1 MPQNEQDQKTAANA
15 GAVKKPRR
23 KKVEIDAQNALKHI
37 EQVAKREPVREPVK
51 KAPETTTEQNTEK
64 VQEPVQRS
72 VSVKS
77 QVEKEVTQVKT
88 APASAK
94 VEQVKQSSNM
104 TDELKSPEQL
114 TTTAVENETTQV
126 KSQPRKGRPAK
137 AKAVQSEQ
145 TDVFKQAQQDAAQEA
160 VKEEVS
166 TPKNEETEETAE
178 KKLEEMTAEELKKK
192 AEEEIKEKRVLA
204 AQERPSGKFK
214 IRFHKKEKKEKGFGK
229 FKKPKD
235 GLTSKRALNFK
246 QYQDK
251 LKEEILTSA
260 KWLSNKENLKKVLTN
275 KQNIAVGLSV
285 IALVISISSFIN
297 ARNTS
302 PIDKNNP
309 FVKLNEISNKQ
320 LGVTAGSIGESN
332 VSGSDNNLSLDPS
345 RQAPKGITFNSE
357 KEFKDAVNQA
367 LNDIKNDQ
375 VKEQL
380 AARFKKYSN
389 APEKAVNNE
398 KVYGNPDARFK
409 IYEYSDVEC
418 PYCKNFF
425 PTPKEVSDLS
435 NGQVSVTWKNFPL
448 GFHDPKATQEAVAVE
463 CAFKLKGNRAA
474 WVALDRLFETT
485 RSNGQASFVLDNFA
499 TEMGLDTAQYLNC
512 IADPATIKAVQKD
525 KDQAAAEGV
534 GSTPTTIIVDTLTGQ
549 KERLSGAVGPDVLM
563 NTIEAM
569 NSNSTKIKPIQ
580 TKPAPKPNKKGK

>member
-1 MPQNEQDQKTAANA
+1 MPQNEQDQKSAANA

-64 VQEPVQRS
+64 VQKPVQKS

-94 VEQVKQSSNM
+94 VEQVKQSSILS
-104 TDELKSPEQL
+104 DEPKSSEQIR
-114 TTTAVENETTQV
+114 TTAVENETTQV
-126 KSQPRKGRPAK
+126 KSQPKKGRPAK
-137 AKAVQSEQ
+137 AKVVQSEH
-145 TDVFKQAQQDAAQEA
+145 TDLFKQAQQDA
-160 VKEEVS
+160 
-166 TPKNEETEETAE
+166 EETSAPENEETAE

-214 IRFHKKEKKEKGFGK
+214 IRFRKKDKKEKGFGK

-260 KWLSNKENLKKVLTN
+260 KWLANKENLKKVLTN
-275 KQNIAVGLSV
+275 KQNIAIGLSV
-285 IALVISISSFIN
+285 IALVVSVSSFIN

-309 FVKLNEISNKQ
+309 FVKLNEISNQQ

-357 KEFKDAVNQA
+357 KDFKDAVNQA

-569 NSNSTKIKPIQ
+569 NSNSTKLKPIQ
-580 TKPAPKPNKKGK
+580 TKPAPKPKKGK

>member
-1 MPQNEQDQKTAANA
+1 MPQNEQDQKLAANA
-15 GAVKKPRR
+15 GAVKKTRR

-51 KAPETTTEQNTEK
+51 KAPEATTEQNTEK
-64 VQEPVQRS
+64 VQKPVQKN

-94 VEQVKQSSNM
+94 VEQVKQSSILS
-104 TDELKSPEQL
+104 DEPKSSEQIR
-114 TTTAVENETTQV
+114 TTAVENETTQV
-126 KSQPRKGRPAK
+126 KSQPKKCRPAK
-137 AKAVQSEQ
+137 TKVVQSEH
-145 TDVFKQAQQDAAQEA
+145 TDVFKQAQQDA
-160 VKEEVS
+160 
-166 TPKNEETEETAE
+166 EETSAPENEETAE

-214 IRFHKKEKKEKGFGK
+214 IRFRKKDKKEKGFGK

-260 KWLSNKENLKKVLTN
+260 KWLANKENLKKVLTN
-275 KQNIAVGLSV
+275 KQNIAIGLSV
-285 IALVISISSFIN
+285 IALVISVSSFIN

-357 KEFKDAVNQA
+357 KDFKDAVNQA

-569 NSNSTKIKPIQ
+569 NSNSTKLKPIQ

>member
-1 MPQNEQDQKTAANA
+1 MPQNEQYQKTAANA

-88 APASAK
+88 APASAT
-94 VEQVKQSSNM
+94 EQVKQSSILS
-104 TDELKSPEQL
+104 DEPKSSEQIR
-114 TTTAVENETTQV
+114 TTAVENETTQV
-126 KSQPRKGRPAK
+126 KSQPKKCRPAK
-137 AKAVQSEQ
+137 AKVVQSEH
-145 TDVFKQAQQDAAQEA
+145 TDLFKQAQQDA
-160 VKEEVS
+160 
-166 TPKNEETEETAE
+166 EETSAPENEETAE

-214 IRFHKKEKKEKGFGK
+214 IRFRKKDKKEKGFGK

-260 KWLSNKENLKKVLTN
+260 KWLANKENLKKVLTN
-275 KQNIAVGLSV
+275 KQNIAIGLSV
-285 IALVISISSFIN
+285 IALVVSVSSFIN

-309 FVKLNEISNKQ
+309 FVKLNEISNQQ

-357 KEFKDAVNQA
+357 KDFKDAVNQA

-569 NSNSTKIKPIQ
+569 NSNSTKLKPIQ

>member
-145 TDVFKQAQQDAAQEA
+145 TDVFKQAQQA

-214 IRFHKKEKKEKGFGK
+214 IRFRKKDKKEKGFGK

-260 KWLSNKENLKKVLTN
+260 KWLANKENLKKVLTN
-275 KQNIAVGLSV
+275 KQNIAIGLSV
-285 IALVISISSFIN
+285 IALVISVSSFIN

-320 LGVTAGSIGESN
+320 LGYTAGSIGESN

-534 GSTPTTIIVDTLTGQ
+534 GSTPTTVIVDTLTGQ

>member
-1 MPQNEQDQKTAANA
+1 MPQNEQDQKLAANA
-15 GAVKKPRR
+15 GAVKKTRR

-64 VQEPVQRS
+64 VQKPVQKN

-94 VEQVKQSSNM
+94 VEQVKQSSILS
-104 TDELKSPEQL
+104 DEPKSSEQIR
-114 TTTAVENETTQV
+114 TTAVENETTQV
-126 KSQPRKGRPAK
+126 KSQPKKGRPAK
-137 AKAVQSEQ
+137 TKVVQSEH
-145 TDVFKQAQQDAAQEA
+145 TDVFKQAQQDA
-160 VKEEVS
+160 EETS
-166 TPKNEETEETAE
+166 APENEETAG

-214 IRFHKKEKKEKGFGK
+214 IRFRKKDKKEKGFGK

-260 KWLSNKENLKKVLTN
+260 KWLANKENLKKVLTN
-275 KQNIAVGLSV
+275 KQNIAIGLSV
-285 IALVISISSFIN
+285 IALVVSVSSFIN

-309 FVKLNEISNKQ
+309 FVKLNEISNQQ

-357 KEFKDAVNQA
+357 KDFKDAVNQA

-525 KDQAAAEGV
+525 KDQATAEGV

-569 NSNSTKIKPIQ
+569 NSNSTKLKPIQ
-580 TKPAPKPNKKGK
+580 TKPAPKPKKGK

>member
-145 TDVFKQAQQDAAQEA
+145 TDVFKQAQQA

-534 GSTPTTIIVDTLTGQ
+534 GSTPTTVIVDTLTGQ

>member
-1 MPQNEQDQKTAANA
+1 MPQNEQDKKSAFTTA

-37 EQVAKREPVREPVK
+37 EQVAKREPVK
-51 KAPETTTEQNTEK
+51 KEPETTTEQNTEK
-64 VQEPVQRS
+64 PQVKEEVAPVKT
-72 VSVKS
+72 VPASVK
-77 QVEKEVTQVKT
+77 T
-88 APASAK
+88 
-94 VEQVKQSSNM
+94 EQVKQSSNM
-104 TDELKSPEQL
+104 TDESKSPEQL
-114 TTTAVENETTQV
+114 TTTAVENEAPV
-126 KSQPRKGRPAK
+126 KTQPRKGRPAK

-160 VKEEVS
+160 VKEEFS
-166 TPKNEETEETAE
+166 IPKNEETAE

-214 IRFHKKEKKEKGFGK
+214 IRFRKKEKKEKGFGK

-260 KWLSNKENLKKVLTN
+260 KWLANKENLKKVLTN

-285 IALVISISSFIN
+285 IAIVISVSSFIN

-309 FVKLNEISNKQ
+309 FVKLNEISNQQ

-345 RQAPKGITFNSE
+345 RQPPKGITFNSE

-569 NSNSTKIKPIQ
+569 NSNSTKLKPIQ

>member
-1 MPQNEQDQKTAANA
+1 MPQNEQDQKLAANA
-15 GAVKKPRR
+15 GAVKKTRR

-64 VQEPVQRS
+64 VQKPVQKN

-94 VEQVKQSSNM
+94 VEQVKQSSILS
-104 TDELKSPEQL
+104 DEPKSSEQIR
-114 TTTAVENETTQV
+114 TTAVENETTQV
-126 KSQPRKGRPAK
+126 KSQPKKGRPAK
-137 AKAVQSEQ
+137 TKVVQSEH
-145 TDVFKQAQQDAAQEA
+145 TDVFKQAQQDA
-160 VKEEVS
+160 
-166 TPKNEETEETAE
+166 EETSAPENEETAE

-214 IRFHKKEKKEKGFGK
+214 IRFRKKDKKEKGFGK

-260 KWLSNKENLKKVLTN
+260 KWLANKENLKKVLTN
-275 KQNIAVGLSV
+275 KQNIAIGLSV
-285 IALVISISSFIN
+285 IALVVSVSSFIN

-309 FVKLNEISNKQ
+309 FVKLNEISNQQ

-357 KEFKDAVNQA
+357 KDFKDAVNQA

-569 NSNSTKIKPIQ
+569 NSNSTKLKPIQ

>member
-1 MPQNEQDQKTAANA
+1 MTQNEQDQKSAANA

-64 VQEPVQRS
+64 VQKPVQKS

-94 VEQVKQSSNM
+94 VEQVKQSSILS
-104 TDELKSPEQL
+104 DEPKSSEQIR
-114 TTTAVENETTQV
+114 TTAVENETTQV
-126 KSQPRKGRPAK
+126 KSQPKKGRPAK
-137 AKAVQSEQ
+137 TKVVQSEH
-145 TDVFKQAQQDAAQEA
+145 TDVFKQAQQDA
-160 VKEEVS
+160 
-166 TPKNEETEETAE
+166 EETSAPENEETAE

-214 IRFHKKEKKEKGFGK
+214 IRFRKKDKKEKGFGK

-260 KWLSNKENLKKVLTN
+260 KWLANKENLKKVLTN
-275 KQNIAVGLSV
+275 KQNIAIGLSV
-285 IALVISISSFIN
+285 IALVVSVSSFIN

-309 FVKLNEISNKQ
+309 FVKLNEISNQQ

-357 KEFKDAVNQA
+357 KDFKDAVNQA

-525 KDQAAAEGV
+525 KDQAATEGV

-569 NSNSTKIKPIQ
+569 NSNSTKLKPIQ

>member
-64 VQEPVQRS
+64 VQKPVQKS

>member
-1 MPQNEQDQKTAANA
+1 MPQNEQDKKTAANA

-64 VQEPVQRS
+64 VQETVQRS

-88 APASAK
+88 APASAT
-94 VEQVKQSSNM
+94 EQVKQSSILS
-104 TDELKSPEQL
+104 DEPKYSEQIR
-114 TTTAVENETTQV
+114 TTAVENETTQV
-126 KSQPRKGRPAK
+126 KSQQKKGRPAK
-137 AKAVQSEQ
+137 AKVVQSEH

-160 VKEEVS
+160 VKEEPS
-166 TPKNEETEETAE
+166 APENEETAETE

-214 IRFHKKEKKEKGFGK
+214 IRFRKKDKKEKGFGK

-260 KWLSNKENLKKVLTN
+260 KWLANKENLKKVLTN
-275 KQNIAVGLSV
+275 KQNIAIGLSV
-285 IALVISISSFIN
+285 IALVISVSSFIN

-309 FVKLNEISNKQ
+309 FVKVNEISNKQ

-534 GSTPTTIIVDTLTGQ
+534 GSTPTTVIVDTLTGQ

>member
-145 TDVFKQAQQDAAQEA
+145 TDVFKQAQQA

-569 NSNSTKIKPIQ
+569 NSNSTKLKPIQ
-580 TKPAPKPNKKGK
+580 TKPAPKPKKGK

>member
-1 MPQNEQDQKTAANA
+1 MTQNEQDQKSAANA

-64 VQEPVQRS
+64 VQKPVQKN

-94 VEQVKQSSNM
+94 VEQVKQSSILS
-104 TDELKSPEQL
+104 DEPKSSEQIR
-114 TTTAVENETTQV
+114 TTAVENETTQV
-126 KSQPRKGRPAK
+126 KSQPKKGRPAK
-137 AKAVQSEQ
+137 TKVVQSEH
-145 TDVFKQAQQDAAQEA
+145 TDVFKQAQQDA
-160 VKEEVS
+160 
-166 TPKNEETEETAE
+166 EETSAPENEETAE

-214 IRFHKKEKKEKGFGK
+214 IRFRKKDKKEKGFGK

-260 KWLSNKENLKKVLTN
+260 KWLANKENLKKVLTN
-275 KQNIAVGLSV
+275 KQNIAIGLSI
-285 IALVISISSFIN
+285 IALVISVSSFIN

-357 KEFKDAVNQA
+357 KDFKDAVNQA

-569 NSNSTKIKPIQ
+569 NSNSTKLKPIQ
-580 TKPAPKPNKKGK
+580 TKPAPKPKKGK

>member
-1 MPQNEQDQKTAANA
+1 MPQNEQDQKLAANA
-15 GAVKKPRR
+15 GAVKKTRR

-64 VQEPVQRS
+64 VQKPVQKN

-94 VEQVKQSSNM
+94 VEQVKQSSILS
-104 TDELKSPEQL
+104 DEPKSSEQIR
-114 TTTAVENETTQV
+114 TTAVENETTQV
-126 KSQPRKGRPAK
+126 KSQPKKGRPAK
-137 AKAVQSEQ
+137 TKVVQSEH
-145 TDVFKQAQQDAAQEA
+145 TDVFKQAQQDA
-160 VKEEVS
+160 
-166 TPKNEETEETAE
+166 EETSAPENEETAE

-214 IRFHKKEKKEKGFGK
+214 IRFRKKDKKEKGFGK

-260 KWLSNKENLKKVLTN
+260 KWLANKENLKKVLTN
-275 KQNIAVGLSV
+275 KQNIAIGLSV
-285 IALVISISSFIN
+285 IALVVSVSSFIN

-309 FVKLNEISNKQ
+309 FVKLNEISNQQ

-357 KEFKDAVNQA
+357 KDFKDAVNQA

-525 KDQAAAEGV
+525 KDQATAEGV

-569 NSNSTKIKPIQ
+569 NSNSTKLKPIQ
-580 TKPAPKPNKKGK
+580 TKPAPKPKKGK

>member
-1 MPQNEQDQKTAANA
+1 MTQNEQDQKSAANA
-15 GAVKKPRR
+15 GAVKKTRR

-64 VQEPVQRS
+64 VQKPVQKS

-94 VEQVKQSSNM
+94 VEHVKQSSILS
-104 TDELKSPEQL
+104 DEPKSSEQIR
-114 TTTAVENETTQV
+114 TTAVENETTQV
-126 KSQPRKGRPAK
+126 KSQPKKGRPAK
-137 AKAVQSEQ
+137 AKVVQSEH
-145 TDVFKQAQQDAAQEA
+145 TDVFKQAQQDA
-160 VKEEVS
+160 
-166 TPKNEETEETAE
+166 EETSAPENEETAE

-214 IRFHKKEKKEKGFGK
+214 IRFRKKDKKEKGFGK

-260 KWLSNKENLKKVLTN
+260 KWLANKENLKKVLTN
-275 KQNIAVGLSV
+275 KQNIAIGLSV
-285 IALVISISSFIN
+285 IALVISVSSFIN

-357 KEFKDAVNQA
+357 KDFKDAVNQA

-525 KDQAAAEGV
+525 KDQATAEGV

-569 NSNSTKIKPIQ
+569 NSNSTKLKPIQ
-580 TKPAPKPNKKGK
+580 TKPAPKPKKGK

>member
-15 GAVKKPRR
+15 GVVKKPRR

-64 VQEPVQRS
+64 VQKPVQKS

-77 QVEKEVTQVKT
+77 QVEKEVTSILSDEPK
-88 APASAK
+88 SS
-94 VEQVKQSSNM
+94 EQIR
-104 TDELKSPEQL
+104 
-114 TTTAVENETTQV
+114 TTAVENETTQV
-126 KSQPRKGRPAK
+126 KSQPKKGRPAK
-137 AKAVQSEQ
+137 AKAVQSEH

-160 VKEEVS
+160 VKEATS
-166 TPKNEETEETAE
+166 APKNEDTAE

-214 IRFHKKEKKEKGFGK
+214 IRFRKKDKKEKGFGK
-229 FKKPKD
+229 FKKTKD

-260 KWLSNKENLKKVLTN
+260 KWLANKENLKKVLTN

-285 IALVISISSFIN
+285 IALVVSVSSFIN

-309 FVKLNEISNKQ
+309 FVKLNEISNQQ

-345 RQAPKGITFNSE
+345 RQPPKGITFNSE

-389 APEKAVNNE
+389 AHEKAVNNE

>member
-1 MPQNEQDQKTAANA
+1 MPQNEQDQKLAANA
-15 GAVKKPRR
+15 GAVKKTRR

-64 VQEPVQRS
+64 VQKPVQKN

-94 VEQVKQSSNM
+94 VEQVKQSSILS
-104 TDELKSPEQL
+104 DEPKSSEQIR
-114 TTTAVENETTQV
+114 TTAVENETTQV
-126 KSQPRKGRPAK
+126 KSQPKKGRPAK
-137 AKAVQSEQ
+137 TKVVQSEH
-145 TDVFKQAQQDAAQEA
+145 TDVFKQAQQDA
-160 VKEEVS
+160 
-166 TPKNEETEETAE
+166 EETSAPENEETAE
-178 KKLEEMTAEELKKK
+178 KKLEEMTAEVLKKK

-214 IRFHKKEKKEKGFGK
+214 IRFRKKDKKEKGFGK

-260 KWLSNKENLKKVLTN
+260 KWLANKENLKKVLTN
-275 KQNIAVGLSV
+275 KQNIAIGLSV
-285 IALVISISSFIN
+285 IALVISVSSFIN

-357 KEFKDAVNQA
+357 KDFKDAVNQA

-569 NSNSTKIKPIQ
+569 NSNSTKLKPIQ
-580 TKPAPKPNKKGK
+580 TKPAPKSNKKGK

>member
-51 KAPETTTEQNTEK
+51 KAPETTTGQNTEK
-64 VQEPVQRS
+64 VQKPVQKS
-72 VSVKS
+72 VPVKS

-94 VEQVKQSSNM
+94 DEQVKQSSILS
-104 TDELKSPEQL
+104 DEPKSSEQIR
-114 TTTAVENETTQV
+114 TTAVENETTQV
-126 KSQPRKGRPAK
+126 KSQPKKGRPAK
-137 AKAVQSEQ
+137 AKVVQSEH

-160 VKEEVS
+160 VKEETS
-166 TPKNEETEETAE
+166 APKNEETAE

-214 IRFHKKEKKEKGFGK
+214 IRFRKKDKKEKGFGK

-260 KWLSNKENLKKVLTN
+260 KWLANKENLKKVLTN
-275 KQNIAVGLSV
+275 KQNIAIGLSV
-285 IALVISISSFIN
+285 IALVISVSSFIN

-320 LGVTAGSIGESN
+320 LGYTAGSIGESN

-389 APEKAVNNE
+389 APEKAVNNEKE

-569 NSNSTKIKPIQ
+569 NSNSTKLKPIQ
-580 TKPAPKPNKKGK
+580 TKPAPKPKKGK

>member
-15 GAVKKPRR
+15 GVVKKPRR
-23 KKVEIDAQNALKHI
+23 KKVEIDAQNALKHS

-51 KAPETTTEQNTEK
+51 KAPETTTEQNTEM
-64 VQEPVQRS
+64 VQKPVQKS

-94 VEQVKQSSNM
+94 DEQVKQTSILSDEPKSS
-104 TDELKSPEQL
+104 EQIR
-114 TTTAVENETTQV
+114 TTAVENETTQV
-126 KSQPRKGRPAK
+126 KSQQKKGRPAK
-137 AKAVQSEQ
+137 AKAVQSEH

-160 VKEEVS
+160 VKEATS
-166 TPKNEETEETAE
+166 APKNEDTTE

-214 IRFHKKEKKEKGFGK
+214 IRFRKKDKKEKGFGK
-229 FKKPKD
+229 FKKTKD

-260 KWLSNKENLKKVLTN
+260 KWLANKENLKKVLTN

-285 IALVISISSFIN
+285 IALIVSISSFIN

-309 FVKLNEISNKQ
+309 FVKLNEISNQQ

-345 RQAPKGITFNSE
+345 RQPPKGITFNSE

-389 APEKAVNNE
+389 APEKAVNNEKE

-569 NSNSTKIKPIQ
+569 NSNSTKLKPIQ
-580 TKPAPKPNKKGK
+580 TKPAQKPNEKGK

>member
-1 MPQNEQDQKTAANA
+1 MPQNEQDQKLAANA
-15 GAVKKPRR
+15 GAVKKTRT

-64 VQEPVQRS
+64 VQKPVQKN

-94 VEQVKQSSNM
+94 VEQVKQSSILS
-104 TDELKSPEQL
+104 DEPKSSEQIR
-114 TTTAVENETTQV
+114 TTAVENETTQV
-126 KSQPRKGRPAK
+126 KSQPKKGRPAK
-137 AKAVQSEQ
+137 TKVVQSEH
-145 TDVFKQAQQDAAQEA
+145 TDVFKQAQQDA
-160 VKEEVS
+160 
-166 TPKNEETEETAE
+166 EETSAPENEETAE

-214 IRFHKKEKKEKGFGK
+214 IRFRKKDKKEKGFGK

-260 KWLSNKENLKKVLTN
+260 KWLANKENLKKVLTN
-275 KQNIAVGLSV
+275 KQNIAIGLSV
-285 IALVISISSFIN
+285 IALVVSVSSFIN

-309 FVKLNEISNKQ
+309 FVKLNEISNQQ

-357 KEFKDAVNQA
+357 KDFKDAVNQA

-525 KDQAAAEGV
+525 KDQATSEGV

-569 NSNSTKIKPIQ
+569 NSNSTKLKPIQ
-580 TKPAPKPNKKGK
+580 TKPAPKPKKGK

>member
-1 MPQNEQDQKTAANA
+1 MPQNEQDKKTAVNA

-51 KAPETTTEQNTEK
+51 KTPETTTEQNTEK
-64 VQEPVQRS
+64 VQKPVQKS
-72 VSVKS
+72 APVKP
-77 QVEKEVTQVKT
+77 QVKKEVAPVKT
-88 APASAK
+88 AQASAK
-94 VEQVKQSSNM
+94 TEQVKQSSNLS
-104 TDELKSPEQL
+104 DEPKSPEQR
-114 TTTAVENETTQV
+114 TTVAVEKEAPV
-126 KSQPRKGRPAK
+126 KPQPRKGRPAK
-137 AKAVQSEQ
+137 AKAVQPEQ
-145 TDVFKQAQQDAAQEA
+145 TDVFKQAQQDAAQQA
-160 VKEEVS
+160 VKEETS
-166 TPKNEETEETAE
+166 TSKKEETAE

-214 IRFHKKEKKEKGFGK
+214 IRFRKKEKKEKGFGK

-260 KWLSNKENLKKVLTN
+260 KWLANKENLKKVLTN

-285 IALVISISSFIN
+285 IALVISVSSFIN

-309 FVKLNEISNKQ
+309 FVKLNEISNQQ

-345 RQAPKGITFNSE
+345 RQPPKGITFNSE

-569 NSNSTKIKPIQ
+569 NSNSTKLKPIQ
-580 TKPAPKPNKKGK
+580 TKPTPKPNKKGK

>member
-1 MPQNEQDQKTAANA
+1 MPQNEQDQKLAANA
-15 GAVKKPRR
+15 GAVKKTRR

-64 VQEPVQRS
+64 VQKPVQKN

-94 VEQVKQSSNM
+94 VEQVKQSSILS
-104 TDELKSPEQL
+104 DEPKSSEQIR
-114 TTTAVENETTQV
+114 TTAVENETTQV
-126 KSQPRKGRPAK
+126 KSQPKKGRPAK
-137 AKAVQSEQ
+137 TKVVQSEH
-145 TDVFKQAQQDAAQEA
+145 TDVFKQAQQDA
-160 VKEEVS
+160 
-166 TPKNEETEETAE
+166 EETSAPENEETAE

-214 IRFHKKEKKEKGFGK
+214 IRFRKKDKKEKGFGK

-260 KWLSNKENLKKVLTN
+260 KWLANKENLKKVLTN
-275 KQNIAVGLSV
+275 KQNIAIGLSV
-285 IALVISISSFIN
+285 IALVVSVSSFIN

-309 FVKLNEISNKQ
+309 FVKLNEISNQQ
-320 LGVTAGSIGESN
+320 LGVSAGSIGESN

-357 KEFKDAVNQA
+357 KDFKDAVNQA

-525 KDQAAAEGV
+525 KDQATAEGV

-569 NSNSTKIKPIQ
+569 NSNSTKLKPIQ
-580 TKPAPKPNKKGK
+580 TKPAPKPKKGK

>member
-51 KAPETTTEQNTEK
+51 KAPETTTGQNNEK
-64 VQEPVQRS
+64 VQKPVQKS
-72 VSVKS
+72 VPVKS

-94 VEQVKQSSNM
+94 DEQVKQSSILS
-104 TDELKSPEQL
+104 DEPKSSEQIR
-114 TTTAVENETTQV
+114 TTTVENETAQV
-126 KSQPRKGRPAK
+126 KSQPKKGRPAK
-137 AKAVQSEQ
+137 AKVVQSEH

-160 VKEEVS
+160 VKEETS
-166 TPKNEETEETAE
+166 APKNEETAE

-214 IRFHKKEKKEKGFGK
+214 IRFRKKDKKEKGFGK

-260 KWLSNKENLKKVLTN
+260 KWLANKENLKKVLTN
-275 KQNIAVGLSV
+275 KQNIAIGLSV
-285 IALVISISSFIN
+285 IALVISVSSFIN

-309 FVKLNEISNKQ
+309 FVKLNEISNQQ
-320 LGVTAGSIGESN
+320 LGYTAGSIGESN

-389 APEKAVNNE
+389 APEKAVNNEKE

-569 NSNSTKIKPIQ
+569 NSNSTKLKPIQ
-580 TKPAPKPNKKGK
+580 TKPAPKPKKGK

>member
-1 MPQNEQDQKTAANA
+1 MTQNEQDQKTAANA

-64 VQEPVQRS
+64 VQKPVQKS
-72 VSVKS
+72 VSVNS

-88 APASAK
+88 APASAT
-94 VEQVKQSSNM
+94 EQVKQSSILS
-104 TDELKSPEQL
+104 DEPKSSEQIR
-114 TTTAVENETTQV
+114 TTAVENETTQV
-126 KSQPRKGRPAK
+126 KSQQKKGRPAK
-137 AKAVQSEQ
+137 AKVVQSEH
-145 TDVFKQAQQDAAQEA
+145 TDVFKQAQQDA
-160 VKEEVS
+160 
-166 TPKNEETEETAE
+166 EETSAPENEETAE

-214 IRFHKKEKKEKGFGK
+214 IRFRKKDKKEKGFGK

-260 KWLSNKENLKKVLTN
+260 KWLANKENLKKVLTN
-275 KQNIAVGLSV
+275 KQNIAIGLSV
-285 IALVISISSFIN
+285 IALVISVSSFIN

-357 KEFKDAVNQA
+357 KDFKDAVNQA

-534 GSTPTTIIVDTLTGQ
+534 GSTPTTVIVDTLTGQ

>member
-1 MPQNEQDQKTAANA
+1 
-15 GAVKKPRR
+15 
-23 KKVEIDAQNALKHI
+23 
-37 EQVAKREPVREPVK
+37 
-51 KAPETTTEQNTEK
+51 
-64 VQEPVQRS
+64 
-72 VSVKS
+72 
-77 QVEKEVTQVKT
+77 
-88 APASAK
+88 
-94 VEQVKQSSNM
+94 
-104 TDELKSPEQL
+104 
-114 TTTAVENETTQV
+114 
-126 KSQPRKGRPAK
+126 
-137 AKAVQSEQ
+137 
-145 TDVFKQAQQDAAQEA
+145 
-160 VKEEVS
+160 
-166 TPKNEETEETAE
+166 
-178 KKLEEMTAEELKKK
+178 MTAEELKKK

-214 IRFHKKEKKEKGFGK
+214 IRFRKKDKKEKGFGK
-229 FKKPKD
+229 FKKTKD

-260 KWLSNKENLKKVLTN
+260 KWLANKENLKKVLTN
-275 KQNIAVGLSV
+275 KQNIAIGLSV
-285 IALVISISSFIN
+285 IALVISVSSFIN

-357 KEFKDAVNQA
+357 KDFKDAVNQA

-569 NSNSTKIKPIQ
+569 NSNSTKLKPIQ
-580 TKPAPKPNKKGK
+580 TKPAQKPNEKGK

>member
-1 MPQNEQDQKTAANA
+1 MTQNEQDQKSAANA

-64 VQEPVQRS
+64 VQKPVQKS

-94 VEQVKQSSNM
+94 VEQVKQSSILS
-104 TDELKSPEQL
+104 DEPKSSEQIR
-114 TTTAVENETTQV
+114 TTAVENETTQV
-126 KSQPRKGRPAK
+126 KSQPKKGRPAK
-137 AKAVQSEQ
+137 AKVVQSEH
-145 TDVFKQAQQDAAQEA
+145 TDLFKQARQDA
-160 VKEEVS
+160 
-166 TPKNEETEETAE
+166 EETSAPENEETAE

-214 IRFHKKEKKEKGFGK
+214 IRFRKKDKKEKGFGK

-260 KWLSNKENLKKVLTN
+260 KWLANKENLKKVLTN
-275 KQNIAVGLSV
+275 KQNIAIGLSV
-285 IALVISISSFIN
+285 IALVVSVSSFIN

-309 FVKLNEISNKQ
+309 FVKLNEISNQQ

-357 KEFKDAVNQA
+357 KDFKDAVNQA

-425 PTPKEVSDLS
+425 PTPKKVSDLS

-569 NSNSTKIKPIQ
+569 NSNSTKLKPIQ
-580 TKPAPKPNKKGK
+580 TKPAPKPKKGK

>member
-1 MPQNEQDQKTAANA
+1 MPQNEQDQKLAANA
-15 GAVKKPRR
+15 GAVKKTRT

-64 VQEPVQRS
+64 VQKPVQKN

-94 VEQVKQSSNM
+94 VEQVKQSSILS
-104 TDELKSPEQL
+104 DEPKSSEQIR
-114 TTTAVENETTQV
+114 TTAVENETTQV
-126 KSQPRKGRPAK
+126 KSQPKKGRPAK
-137 AKAVQSEQ
+137 TKVVQSEH
-145 TDVFKQAQQDAAQEA
+145 TDVFKQAQQDA
-160 VKEEVS
+160 
-166 TPKNEETEETAE
+166 EETSAPENEETAE

-214 IRFHKKEKKEKGFGK
+214 IRFRKKDKKEKGFGK

-260 KWLSNKENLKKVLTN
+260 KWLANKENLKKVLTN
-275 KQNIAVGLSV
+275 KQNIAIGLSV
-285 IALVISISSFIN
+285 IALVVSVSSFIN

-309 FVKLNEISNKQ
+309 FVKLNEISNQQ

-357 KEFKDAVNQA
+357 KDFKDAVNQA

-569 NSNSTKIKPIQ
+569 NSNSTKLKPIQ

>member
-1 MPQNEQDQKTAANA
+1 MPQNEQYQKTAANA
-15 GAVKKPRR
+15 GAVKKPRTRR

-88 APASAK
+88 APASAT
-94 VEQVKQSSNM
+94 EQVKQSSILS
-104 TDELKSPEQL
+104 DEPKSSEQIR
-114 TTTAVENETTQV
+114 TTAVENETTQV
-126 KSQPRKGRPAK
+126 KSQPKKGRPAK
-137 AKAVQSEQ
+137 AKVVQSEH
-145 TDVFKQAQQDAAQEA
+145 TDLFKQAQQDA
-160 VKEEVS
+160 
-166 TPKNEETEETAE
+166 EETSAPENEETAE

-214 IRFHKKEKKEKGFGK
+214 IRFRKKDKKEKGFGK

-246 QYQDK
+246 QYQNK

-260 KWLSNKENLKKVLTN
+260 KWLANKENLKKVLTN
-275 KQNIAVGLSV
+275 KQNIAIGLSV
-285 IALVISISSFIN
+285 IALVISVSSFIN

-357 KEFKDAVNQA
+357 KDFKDAVNQA

-569 NSNSTKIKPIQ
+569 NSNSTKLKPIQ
-580 TKPAPKPNKKGK
+580 TKPAPKQNKKGK

>member
-1 MPQNEQDQKTAANA
+1 MPQNEQDKKTAVNA

-37 EQVAKREPVREPVK
+37 EQVAKREPVRDPVK

-64 VQEPVQRS
+64 VQKPVQKS
-72 VSVKS
+72 APVKP
-77 QVEKEVTQVKT
+77 QVKKEATQVKT
-88 APASAK
+88 ALASAK
-94 VEQVKQSSNM
+94 TEQVKQSSNLS
-104 TDELKSPEQL
+104 DEPKSPEQR
-114 TTTAVENETTQV
+114 TTVAVEKEAPV
-126 KSQPRKGRPAK
+126 KPQPRKGRPAK
-137 AKAVQSEQ
+137 AKAVQPEQ
-145 TDVFKQAQQDAAQEA
+145 TDVFKQAQQDAAQQA
-160 VKEEVS
+160 VKEETS
-166 TPKNEETEETAE
+166 TPKKEEIAE

-214 IRFHKKEKKEKGFGK
+214 IRFRKKEKKEKGFGK

-260 KWLSNKENLKKVLTN
+260 KWLANKENLKKVLTN

-285 IALVISISSFIN
+285 IALVISVSSFVN

-309 FVKLNEISNKQ
+309 FVKLNEISNQQ

-345 RQAPKGITFNSE
+345 RQPPKGITFNSE

-569 NSNSTKIKPIQ
+569 NSNSTKLKPIQ

>member
-51 KAPETTTEQNTEK
+51 KAPETTTGQNTEK
-64 VQEPVQRS
+64 VQKPVQKS
-72 VSVKS
+72 VPVKS

-94 VEQVKQSSNM
+94 DEQVKQSSILS
-104 TDELKSPEQL
+104 DEPKSSEQIR
-114 TTTAVENETTQV
+114 TTTVENETAQV
-126 KSQPRKGRPAK
+126 KSQPKKGRPAK
-137 AKAVQSEQ
+137 AKVVQSEH

-160 VKEEVS
+160 VKEETS
-166 TPKNEETEETAE
+166 APKNEETAE

-214 IRFHKKEKKEKGFGK
+214 IRFRKKDKKEKGFGK

-260 KWLSNKENLKKVLTN
+260 KWLANKENLKKVLTN
-275 KQNIAVGLSV
+275 KQNIAIGLSV
-285 IALVISISSFIN
+285 IALVISVSSFIN

-320 LGVTAGSIGESN
+320 LGYTAGSIGESN

-409 IYEYSDVEC
+409 IYEYSDVEW
-418 PYCKNFF
+418 PYRKNFF

-569 NSNSTKIKPIQ
+569 NSNSTKLKPIQ
-580 TKPAPKPNKKGK
+580 TKPAPKPNKGK

>member
-1 MPQNEQDQKTAANA
+1 MPQNEQDQKLAANA
-15 GAVKKPRR
+15 GAVKKTRR

-64 VQEPVQRS
+64 VQKPVQKN

-94 VEQVKQSSNM
+94 VEQVKQSSILS
-104 TDELKSPEQL
+104 DEPKSSEQIR
-114 TTTAVENETTQV
+114 TTAVENETTQV
-126 KSQPRKGRPAK
+126 KSQPKKGRAAK
-137 AKAVQSEQ
+137 TKVVQSEH
-145 TDVFKQAQQDAAQEA
+145 TDVFKQAQQDA
-160 VKEEVS
+160 
-166 TPKNEETEETAE
+166 EETSAPENEETAE

-214 IRFHKKEKKEKGFGK
+214 IRFRKKDKKETGFGK

-260 KWLSNKENLKKVLTN
+260 KWLANKENLKKVLTN
-275 KQNIAVGLSV
+275 KQNIAIGLSV
-285 IALVISISSFIN
+285 IALVISVSSFIN

-357 KEFKDAVNQA
+357 KDFKDAVNQA

-569 NSNSTKIKPIQ
+569 NSNSTKLKPIQ

>member
-1 MPQNEQDQKTAANA
+1 MPQNEQYQKTAANA

-88 APASAK
+88 APASAT
-94 VEQVKQSSNM
+94 EQVKQSSILS
-104 TDELKSPEQL
+104 DEPKSSEQIR
-114 TTTAVENETTQV
+114 TTAVENETTQV
-126 KSQPRKGRPAK
+126 KSQPKKGRPAK
-137 AKAVQSEQ
+137 TKVVQSEH
-145 TDVFKQAQQDAAQEA
+145 TDVFKQAQQDA
-160 VKEEVS
+160 
-166 TPKNEETEETAE
+166 EETSAPENEETAE

-214 IRFHKKEKKEKGFGK
+214 IRFRKKDKKEKGFGK

-260 KWLSNKENLKKVLTN
+260 KWLANKENLKKVLTN
-275 KQNIAVGLSV
+275 KQNIAIGLSV
-285 IALVISISSFIN
+285 IALVISVSSFIN

-357 KEFKDAVNQA
+357 KDFKDAVNQA

-569 NSNSTKIKPIQ
+569 NSNSTKLKPIQ

>member
-64 VQEPVQRS
+64 VQKPVQKS
-72 VSVKS
+72 VSVNS

-88 APASAK
+88 APASAT
-94 VEQVKQSSNM
+94 EQVKQSSILS
-104 TDELKSPEQL
+104 DEPKSSEQIR
-114 TTTAVENETTQV
+114 TTAVENETTQV
-126 KSQPRKGRPAK
+126 KSQQKKGRPAK
-137 AKAVQSEQ
+137 AKVVQSEH
-145 TDVFKQAQQDAAQEA
+145 TDVFKQAQQDA
-160 VKEEVS
+160 
-166 TPKNEETEETAE
+166 EETSAPENEETAE
-178 KKLEEMTAEELKKK
+178 KKIEEMTAEELKKK

-214 IRFHKKEKKEKGFGK
+214 IRFRKKDKKEKGFGK

-260 KWLSNKENLKKVLTN
+260 KWLANKENLKKVLTN
-275 KQNIAVGLSV
+275 KQNIAIGLSV
-285 IALVISISSFIN
+285 IALVISVSSFIN

-357 KEFKDAVNQA
+357 KDFKDAVNQA

-534 GSTPTTIIVDTLTGQ
+534 GSTPTTVIVDTLTGQ

>member
-1 MPQNEQDQKTAANA
+1 
-15 GAVKKPRR
+15 
-23 KKVEIDAQNALKHI
+23 
-37 EQVAKREPVREPVK
+37 
-51 KAPETTTEQNTEK
+51 
-64 VQEPVQRS
+64 
-72 VSVKS
+72 
-77 QVEKEVTQVKT
+77 
-88 APASAK
+88 
-94 VEQVKQSSNM
+94 
-104 TDELKSPEQL
+104 
-114 TTTAVENETTQV
+114 
-126 KSQPRKGRPAK
+126 
-137 AKAVQSEQ
+137 
-145 TDVFKQAQQDAAQEA
+145 
-160 VKEEVS
+160 
-166 TPKNEETEETAE
+166 
-178 KKLEEMTAEELKKK
+178 MTAEELKKK

-214 IRFHKKEKKEKGFGK
+214 IRFRKKDKKEKGFGK

-260 KWLSNKENLKKVLTN
+260 KWLANKENLKKVLTN
-275 KQNIAVGLSV
+275 KQNIAIGLSV
-285 IALVISISSFIN
+285 IALVISVSSFIN

-309 FVKLNEISNKQ
+309 FVKLNEISNRQ

-345 RQAPKGITFNSE
+345 RQPPKGITFNSE

-389 APEKAVNNE
+389 APEKAVNNEKE

-569 NSNSTKIKPIQ
+569 NSNSTKLKPIQ
-580 TKPAPKPNKKGK
+580 TKPAQKPNKKGK

>member
-1 MPQNEQDQKTAANA
+1 MPQNEQYQKTAANA
-15 GAVKKPRR
+15 GAVKKTRR

-64 VQEPVQRS
+64 VQKPVQKN

-94 VEQVKQSSNM
+94 VEQVKQSSILS
-104 TDELKSPEQL
+104 DEPKSSEQIR
-114 TTTAVENETTQV
+114 TTAVENETTQV
-126 KSQPRKGRPAK
+126 KSQPKKGRPAK
-137 AKAVQSEQ
+137 TKVVQSEH
-145 TDVFKQAQQDAAQEA
+145 TDVFKQAQQDA
-160 VKEEVS
+160 
-166 TPKNEETEETAE
+166 EETSAPENEETAE

-214 IRFHKKEKKEKGFGK
+214 IRFRKKDKKEKGFGK

-260 KWLSNKENLKKVLTN
+260 KWLANKENLKKVLTN
-275 KQNIAVGLSV
+275 KQNIAIGLSV
-285 IALVISISSFIN
+285 IALVISVSSFIN

-357 KEFKDAVNQA
+357 KDFKDAVNQA

-569 NSNSTKIKPIQ
+569 NSNSTKLKPIQ

>member
-15 GAVKKPRR
+15 GVVKKPRR

-37 EQVAKREPVREPVK
+37 EQVAKREPVK

-64 VQEPVQRS
+64 VQKPVQKS

-94 VEQVKQSSNM
+94 VEQVKQSSILS
-104 TDELKSPEQL
+104 DEPKSSEQIR
-114 TTTAVENETTQV
+114 TTAVENETTQV
-126 KSQPRKGRPAK
+126 KSQQKKGRPAK
-137 AKAVQSEQ
+137 AKVVQSEH

-160 VKEEVS
+160 VKEETS
-166 TPKNEETEETAE
+166 EPKNEETAE

-214 IRFHKKEKKEKGFGK
+214 IRFRKKDKKEKGFGK

-260 KWLSNKENLKKVLTN
+260 KWLANKENLKKVLTN
-275 KQNIAVGLSV
+275 KQNIAIGLSV
-285 IALVISISSFIN
+285 IALVISVSSFIN

-320 LGVTAGSIGESN
+320 LGVTAGSLGESN

-345 RQAPKGITFNSE
+345 RQPPKGITFNSE

-389 APEKAVNNE
+389 APEKAVNNEKE

-569 NSNSTKIKPIQ
+569 NSNSTKLKPIQ
-580 TKPAPKPNKKGK
+580 TKPAQKPNEKGK

>member
-1 MPQNEQDQKTAANA
+1 MTQNEQDQKSAANA

-64 VQEPVQRS
+64 VQKPVQKS

-94 VEQVKQSSNM
+94 VEQVKQSSILS
-104 TDELKSPEQL
+104 DEPMSSEQIR
-114 TTTAVENETTQV
+114 TTAVENETTQV
-126 KSQPRKGRPAK
+126 KSQPKKGRPAK
-137 AKAVQSEQ
+137 AKVVQSEH
-145 TDVFKQAQQDAAQEA
+145 TDVFKQAQQDA
-160 VKEEVS
+160 
-166 TPKNEETEETAE
+166 EETSAPENEETAE

-214 IRFHKKEKKEKGFGK
+214 IRFRKKDKKEKGFGK

-260 KWLSNKENLKKVLTN
+260 KWLANKENLKKVLTN
-275 KQNIAVGLSV
+275 KQNIAIGLSV
-285 IALVISISSFIN
+285 IALVISVSSFIN

-357 KEFKDAVNQA
+357 KDFKDAVNQA

-398 KVYGNPDARFK
+398 KVYGNPNARFK

-569 NSNSTKIKPIQ
+569 NSNSTKLKPIQ
-580 TKPAPKPNKKGK
+580 TKPAPKPNKNGK

>member
-1 MPQNEQDQKTAANA
+1 MPQNEQDQKLAANA
-15 GAVKKPRR
+15 GAVKKTRR

-64 VQEPVQRS
+64 VQKPVQKN

-94 VEQVKQSSNM
+94 VEQVKQSSILS
-104 TDELKSPEQL
+104 DEPKSSEQIR
-114 TTTAVENETTQV
+114 TTAVENETTQV
-126 KSQPRKGRPAK
+126 KSQPKKGRPAK
-137 AKAVQSEQ
+137 TKVVQSEH
-145 TDVFKQAQQDAAQEA
+145 TDVFKQAQQDA
-160 VKEEVS
+160 
-166 TPKNEETEETAE
+166 EETSAPENEETAE

-214 IRFHKKEKKEKGFGK
+214 IRFRKKDKKEKGFGK
-229 FKKPKD
+229 FKKTKD

-260 KWLSNKENLKKVLTN
+260 KWLANKENLKKVLTN
-275 KQNIAVGLSV
+275 KQNIAIGLSV
-285 IALVISISSFIN
+285 IALVISVSSFIN

-357 KEFKDAVNQA
+357 KDFKDAVNQA

-380 AARFKKYSN
+380 AARFKKYFN

-525 KDQAAAEGV
+525 KDQATAEGV

-569 NSNSTKIKPIQ
+569 NSNSTKLKPIQ
-580 TKPAPKPNKKGK
+580 TKPAPKPKKGK

>member
-1 MPQNEQDQKTAANA
+1 MPQNEQDQKSAANA

-37 EQVAKREPVREPVK
+37 EQVAKREPVK

-64 VQEPVQRS
+64 VQKPVQKS

-94 VEQVKQSSNM
+94 VEQVKQSSILS
-104 TDELKSPEQL
+104 DEPKSSEQIR
-114 TTTAVENETTQV
+114 TTAVENETTQV
-126 KSQPRKGRPAK
+126 KSQQKKGRPAK
-137 AKAVQSEQ
+137 AKVVQSEH

-160 VKEEVS
+160 VKEETS
-166 TPKNEETEETAE
+166 EPKNEETAE

-214 IRFHKKEKKEKGFGK
+214 IRFRKKDKKEKGVGK

-260 KWLSNKENLKKVLTN
+260 KWLANKENLKKVLTN
-275 KQNIAVGLSV
+275 KQNIAIGLSV
-285 IALVISISSFIN
+285 IALVISVSSFIN

-320 LGVTAGSIGESN
+320 LGVTAGSLGESN

-345 RQAPKGITFNSE
+345 RQPPKGITFNSE

-389 APEKAVNNE
+389 APEKAVNNEKE

-525 KDQAAAEGV
+525 KDQATAEGV

-569 NSNSTKIKPIQ
+569 NSNSTKLKPIQ
-580 TKPAPKPNKKGK
+580 TKPAQKQNKKGK